1 MAGRQRKREDAEILG
16 EREPAKKSRKPKSRR
31 KAGPLSPLERLER
44 RKIAAMKVVG
54 ASNAE
59 IAEEVGCSIST
70 VQHFQSNP
78 ENRALI
84 ARLVEEHEPELA
96 ELFTGCIRSAS
107 KDLTSRDPA
116 ARSNARREALGMITA
131 ADRLYLRATGGTQVN
146 VNVGPGAGA
155 HSLQEMLEAVLR
167 EEVDGGG

>member
-1 MAGRQRKREDAEILG
+1 MAGRRRKREDAEVLG

-31 KAGPLSPLERLER
+31 KAGPLSPLER

-70 VQHFQSNP
+70 VQHFQGNP

-84 ARLVEEHEPELA
+84 ARLVEQHEPELA

-107 KDLTSRDPA
+107 KDLTSRDPT

-146 VNVGPGAGA
+146 VNVGPGAGV

-167 EEVDGGG
+167 EEVDGGT